1 MPKGQLRLFLI
12 YAGVFILA
20 LVVAWVVLS
29 ILLTDI
35 AAGQWLLLFLPPLC
49 GMAVFHAL
57 FPLVSRIR
65 LGTEFLF
72 VGGGLVYG
80 LGIIMAVAVLY
91 ALLDPNI
98 ATVFW
103 LAGVFGPGWWLI
115 AARAEAAGYFK

>member
-12 YAGVFILA
+12 YAGVFIVA
-20 LVVAWVVLS
+20 LLVAWVVLS

>member
-1 MPKGQLRLFLI
+1 MPKGQIRLFLI
-12 YAGVFILA
+12 YAGVFLLA
-20 LVVAWVVLS
+20 LVVAWGVLTV
-29 ILLTDI
+29 LLTDI

-49 GMAVFHAL
+49 GMAVFHAV

-65 LGTEFLF
+65 LGTEFLA
-72 VGGGLVYG
+72 VGGGLIYG
-80 LGIIMAVAVLY
+80 LGVLLAGAVLY
-91 ALLDPNI
+91 GLLDPTV